1 MTLVERQKTWRKKP
15 PCFHIATLIPDSA
28 PTCCR
33 TGTGPVL
40 KLAWHTGDTP
50 CKDPE
55 AAKKAHSVLPFFKS
69 RTIEEASVNIVGGR
83 RQGTL
88 QQLVWIIRGV
98 GGSWLAEVE
107 GRQGDS
113 WRQDRA
119 SRSGR
124 MTITKT
130 LAGGHSCTERG
141 CSWLTLLTA
150 TGWAG
155 EWMTVGGA
163 FECVRMN
170 VHACLYVCVR
180 EKEGRSYFHF
190 LWDSPFLSLR
200 NTHKTTLVM
209 AVSST
214 QGHSVVFNGASLTLN
229 PSWFPTW

>member
-1 MTLVERQKTWRKKP
+1 MQRPRGCQKKKRP
-15 PCFHIATLIPDSA
+15 L
-28 PTCCR
+28 
-33 TGTGPVL
+33 L
-40 KLAWHTGDTP
+40 
-50 CKDPE
+50 
-55 AAKKAHSVLPFFKS
+55 FFPKS

-155 EWMTVGGA
+155 EWMTLGGA
-163 FECVRMN
+163 FECVCMS

-214 QGHSVVFNGASLTLN
+214 QGQSVVFNGAPVTLN
-229 PSWFPTW
+229 PSWFLTWQHGP